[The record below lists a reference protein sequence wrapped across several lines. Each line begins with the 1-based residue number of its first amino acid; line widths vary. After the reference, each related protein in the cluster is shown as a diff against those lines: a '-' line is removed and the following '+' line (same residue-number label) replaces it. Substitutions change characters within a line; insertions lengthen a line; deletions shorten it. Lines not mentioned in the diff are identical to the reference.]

1 MGKVR
6 DGRGKSKRT
15 PVQASG
21 SVLTEAQAGVLA
33 FIDRCIHEN
42 QRPPSLREIAEEFGW
57 ASPTQAATSHLIP
70 LREKGFLKMEPFQS
84 KTMQILKHRDGNR
97 VLIKGRWFEWTPEPE
112 VASDR

>member
-1 MGKVR
+1 M
-6 DGRGKSKRT
+6 
-15 PVQASG
+15 
-21 SVLTEAQAGVLA
+21 LTENQAAVLA

-57 ASPTQAATSHLIP
+57 SGTNAVASHLVYI
-70 LREKGFLKMEPFQS
+70 RKKGFLKMEPFQS